1 MPAGAAPTLGYLET
15 FMMLDPKGQ
24 GFDRQKKLAEIHAQA
39 IEKLKQT
46 QIIDKTDEFL
56 KHQRY
61 SKLVEIWLYI
71 SNCV

>member
-1 MPAGAAPTLGYLET
+1 MPVRAAPTLGYLET

-24 GFDRQKKLAEIHAQA
+24 GFDRQKKLAEIHTQA
-39 IEKLKQT
+39 IENLKQT

>member
-1 MPAGAAPTLGYLET
+1 MPVGAAPTLGYLET

-24 GFDRQKKLAEIHAQA
+24 GFDGQKKLAEIHGQA
-39 IEKLKQT
+39 IENLKQT
-46 QIIDKTDEFL
+46 QTIDKSDEFL

>member
-1 MPAGAAPTLGYLET
+1 MPVEVGPTLGYLET

-39 IEKLKQT
+39 IENLKQT

>member
-1 MPAGAAPTLGYLET
+1 MPVGAAPTLGYLET
-15 FMMLDPKGQ
+15 LMMLDPKGQ
-24 GFDRQKKLAEIHAQA
+24 GFDRQTKLAEIHAQA
-39 IEKLKQT
+39 IKNLKQT
-46 QIIDKTDEFL
+46 QIIDKTDEFF